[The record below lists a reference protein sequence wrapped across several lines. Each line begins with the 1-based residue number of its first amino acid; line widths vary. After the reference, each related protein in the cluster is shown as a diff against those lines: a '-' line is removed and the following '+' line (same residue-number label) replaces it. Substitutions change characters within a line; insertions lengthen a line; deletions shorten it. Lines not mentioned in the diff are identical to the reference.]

1 MSVLSGDTFLE
12 FGKFPEACHDQGRG
26 LTVPDRAINPGHLGY
41 HGRPNSEATI
51 PDQSCIFDF
60 LKHYRKL
67 VPTLDTFPASSEH
80 ASAGDT
86 DVSPVGSG
94 EKYATANIR
103 RVTP

>member
-1 MSVLSGDTFLE
+1 MS
-12 FGKFPEACHDQGRG
+12 
-26 LTVPDRAINPGHLGY
+26 
-41 HGRPNSEATI
+41 
-51 PDQSCIFDF
+51 DQSCIFDF
-60 LKHYRKL
+60 LKHDRKL

-103 RVTP
+103 RVTPR